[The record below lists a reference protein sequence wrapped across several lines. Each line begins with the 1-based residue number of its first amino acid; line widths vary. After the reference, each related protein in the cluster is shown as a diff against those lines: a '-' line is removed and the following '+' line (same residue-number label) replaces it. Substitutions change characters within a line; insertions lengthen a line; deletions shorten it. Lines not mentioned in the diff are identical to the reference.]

1 MIFFFVD
8 FSESIYTQKN
18 KTMKITKQRL
28 RQIIKEEMA
37 KIEEDLAIGNLDCA
51 GLQKEYDAAKARLAR
66 NANSSLLQQDVRNIE
81 DAASN
86 VRNIE
91 DAASNMGCQD
101 FDFDFEDMTFDP
113 VDPSMIDRDALSGT
127 QEDWEDEFGL

>member
-37 KIEEDLAIGNLDCA
+37 KIEEDLAIGSLDCA

-66 NANSSLLQQDVRNIE
+66 NANSSLLQQD
-81 DAASN
+81 

>member
-37 KIEEDLAIGNLDCA
+37 KIEEDLAIGSLDCA

-66 NANSSLLQQDVRNIE
+66 NANSSRLQQDVRNIE
-81 DAASN
+81 N
-86 VRNIE
+86 M
-91 DAASNMGCQD
+91 ASNMGCQD

>member
-86 VRNIE
+86 
-91 DAASNMGCQD
+91 MGCQD

-113 VDPSMIDRDALSGT
+113 VDPSMIDRDAFDPGT
-127 QEDWEDEFGL
+127 EEDWADEYGL